1 MSEQELFEETSFPKP
16 DSKSERNE
24 DKKFDKN
31 KIFSKD
37 ELESIWPTLTEA
49 EKDEIIQND
58 KERLEAVR
66 RDLYT
71 NQPNPEKG
79 IFPTPDRMKRL
90 KMMKKKR

>member
-1 MSEQELFEETSFPKP
+1 MSEKELFEETSFPKP
-16 DSKSERNE
+16 EGNE

-37 ELESIWPTLTEA
+37 ELESTWSTLTES
-49 EKDEIIQND
+49 EKDEIIEND
-58 KERLEAVR
+58 KERLAAVR
-66 RDLYT
+66 RDFNT
-71 NQPNPEKG
+71 TQPNPEKG